1 MDLMQTPLG
10 DEVNRIIDSQQGNP
24 HVFLDATIHT
34 LFGDVPVLKVLN
46 LDLLREYTQQYSDEI
61 SLVVLVPQGQAA
73 YRILPSRNQLE
84 ITLTGAAMA
93 QHGELEAE
101 KQGYGLERFRAVL
114 KKANDPTLE
123 ANARDLLQEDT
134 MDLQDFSV
142 LEIQLFSKAMEQFA
156 MRSCGGI
163 YRKTAV
169 GDLVKT
175 LLLQESARV
184 NVEDAYKPLGVD
196 MVDPVDTKIREHII
210 IPHGTKVY
218 DAPGYIHKYCGGIYS
233 AGLSYYYQDDYW
245 YIYPTYDYKK
255 FEEASRQLVII
266 QVPTTKLP
274 NLDYTYMVEGSVT
287 SIIATG
293 ELMLN
298 DVSDLRKRSTGNGIR
313 FADASRVFEEG
324 VAVAG
329 NKAVVSRGK
338 LNNEFISSQQKSEFN
353 NVVLSDEVITAN
365 TMYEASKLA
374 SKEGVHIQLVW
385 QSSDPSL
392 IRPGMKTKIYY
403 YKSGQ
408 VRQLNAIVIGSHTM
422 TSYEGKGLV
431 TGRFNRNTALLLF
444 AANEANQD

>member
-24 HVFLDATIHT
+24 HVFLDAVIHT

-46 LDLLREYTQQYSDEI
+46 LDLLREYTEQYSDEI

-73 YRILPSRNQLE
+73 YRVLPSRNQLE

-93 QHGELEAE
+93 QHGELESE

-142 LEIQLFSKAMEQFA
+142 LEIQLFSKAMEQFS

-163 YRKTAV
+163 YRRTAV

-175 LLLQESARV
+175 LLLQQSARI

-218 DAPGYIHKYCGGIYS
+218 DIPGYIHKHCGGIYS

-255 FEEASRQLVII
+255 FEEAARQLVIL

-313 FADASRVFEEG
+313 FADASRIFEEG
-324 VAVAG
+324 VEVVG

-392 IRPGMKTKIYY
+392 ILPGMKTKIYY
-403 YKSGQ
+403 YKNGQ
-408 VRQLNAIVIGSHTM
+408 VNQLNAIVIGSHTM

-431 TGRFNRNTALLLF
+431 TGRFNRNTAILLF
-444 AANEANQD
+444 AANEANS